1 MKKQIIAA
9 AVAASLSA
17 VALADVSIS
26 GAAQVNITKK
36 DGTTKAEVSHD
47 VDLKVVGKTGET
59 SFVVD
64 LENTSLTNTLTD
76 GTTAKGDALQVK
88 NAYMT
93 TNFGGLNLKVGEYFN
108 GDSNLNNATQQAPRA
123 EVSTGVGAVGV
134 KYVMEPSNQHHEMH
148 LSADL
153 AGVKVNYEQENTDN
167 HKIISVAG
175 SLGGVNFQYVD
186 SRSDNATGVLNAAG
200 VTGGGTGANAEV
212 TSNDALIVGHQYKVT
227 AAGSTPATEAE
238 LLALSQTGAT
248 EADGTT
254 SMTAS
259 GNLAAGMLFT
269 PTVTTK
275 IKASTNTEL
284 DDLNTVKALG
294 GLDGNDE
301 RTYII
306 STNLG
311 GVKIEYQKMESKT
324 GTTSD
329 GFFGTF
335 AEANLLE
342 ADGFGLTTS
351 LAGNTV
357 QIRNYKTVT
366 EVDGVSGGTHTDQS
380 TAAGATELDSSAAT
394 SKKRD
399 TKIIVTRPL
408 ASGATAE
415 FTYVT
420 GDSTNSMDLEFR
432 MKF

>member
-36 DGTTKAEVSHD
+36 DGDSKAAVTHD

-64 LENTSLTNTLTD
+64 LENTTSTGTLT
-76 GTTAKGDALQVK
+76 AGDALQVK

-134 KYVMEPSNQHHEMH
+134 KYVLEPSNQHHEMH

-175 SLGGVNFQYVD
+175 SLGGVDFSYTD
-186 SRSDNATGVLNAAG
+186 SRSDNTDGVRL
-200 VTGGGTGANAEV
+200 
-212 TSNDALIVGHQYKVT
+212 D
-227 AAGSTPATEAE
+227 TEDDNGI
-238 LLALSQTGAT
+238 LTVLAS
-248 EADGTT
+248 D
-254 SMTAS
+254 
-259 GNLAAGMLFT
+259 
-269 PTVTTK
+269 TVT
-275 IKASTNTEL
+275 IAAEGGNEQ
-284 DDLNTVKALG
+284 
-294 GLDGNDE
+294 GLDANNE
-301 RTYII
+301 QNMTI
-306 STNLG
+306 STNVG
-311 GVKIEYQKMESKT
+311 GMKIEYQKMKSKA
-324 GTTSD
+324 GTSSD

-335 AEANLLE
+335 SGNDLLE
-342 ADGFGLTTS
+342 ADGFGITTT

-357 QIRNYKTVT
+357 QIRNYKTTAEVGGADPSGDVEGTDNDATVASVT
-366 EVDGVSGGTHTDQS
+366 ALATADAADGDTTHAID
-380 TAAGATELDSSAAT
+380 AAT
-394 SKKRD
+394 VARN

-420 GDSTNSMDLEFR
+420 GDGTDMMDLEFR
-432 MKF
+432 MAF

>member
-1 MKKQIIAA
+1 MAKFNMKKQMIAA

-36 DGTTKAEVSHD
+36 DGTTQAEVSHD

-93 TNFGGLNLKVGEYFN
+93 TNFSGLNLKVGEYYN

-175 SLGGVNFQYVD
+175 SLGGVDFSYTD
-186 SRSDNATGVLNAAG
+186 SRSDNTDGVRL
-200 VTGGGTGANAEV
+200 
-212 TSNDALIVGHQYKVT
+212 DT
-227 AAGSTPATEAE
+227 ADDNGI
-238 LLALSQTGAT
+238 
-248 EADGTT
+248 TT
-254 SMTAS
+254 
-259 GNLAAGMLFT
+259 N
-269 PTVTTK
+269 VTTD
-275 IKASTNTEL
+275 KAAIAAEGGN
-284 DDLNTVKALG
+284 ALG
-294 GLDGNDE
+294 LDANNE
-301 RTYII
+301 QNMVI
-306 STNLG
+306 STNVG
-311 GVKIEYQKMESKT
+311 GMKIEYQKMKSKA
-324 GTTSD
+324 GTSSD
-329 GFFGTF
+329 GFFGLF
-335 AEANLLE
+335 SEADLLE
-342 ADGFGLTTS
+342 ADGFGLTTT

-357 QIRNYKTVT
+357 QIRNYKTT
-366 EVDGVSGGTHTDQS
+366 AEVDAAAVSGTSEATDS
-380 TAAGATELDSSAAT
+380 DATVTTLNAIAKADTSATNHAIAAADVD
-394 SKKRD
+394 RN

-420 GDSTNSMDLEFR
+420 GDGTDTMDLEFR
-432 MKF
+432 MAF